1 MQIVAALIEA
11 LRLRGV
17 RRVYGVPGDY
27 VLGLFAALQASPIDL
42 ICTAGE
48 EGAGFAADAHGRL
61 QGLGV
66 AVVTYG
72 VGALKLL
79 NPVAGAYAERSPL
92 LVISGAPGLRESEE
106 HPLLHHRIRADQ
118 TQLRLFR
125 EVTVASAVLDSGRTA
140 ADELVRVLE
149 TMRRESR
156 PGYLELPADCLNR
169 EIPWPIDL
177 APPAPAAPAIPDGL
191 RQEGERWLAW
201 LRGRQRPLVLGGV
214 ELARFRL
221 QPLLR
226 QILEREGWDLATS
239 LSGKTLLPESHP
251 QVLGIYEGAMGLP
264 QLRQRVEN
272 SDGLLVLGQ
281 PLNDLDTGVFT
292 MAVDPA
298 HVLQVDL
305 EAGLRTAGERNEN
318 LDPLTLL
325 RIWAEAQAPA
335 ALPPAAPDPHPAPDP
350 DLAPVFEPAPDQPLG
365 VERLMAAIEAVL
377 PAAAIVLADPGD
389 ALFAAADLQLRE
401 DSHFLAS
408 SFWASL
414 GFALPAA
421 VGAWGACPEHPPVV
435 LLGDGALLM
444 CANELATLARYA
456 IPALVIVLDN
466 GGYGTERPIVD
477 GPFNNLQ
484 PVAHRELALAMGF
497 SVAERVENEEE
508 LWRCLGRWRSDGMTV
523 PTLISVA
530 IPAGEMSAALRRL
543 STALAQK
550 LANSPPQG
558 TGDP

>member
-11 LRLRGV
+11 LRQRGV

-27 VLGLFAALQASPIDL
+27 VLGLFAALQASPLDL

-140 ADELVRVLE
+140 AEELVRVLE
-149 TMRRESR
+149 AMRRESR

-169 EIPWPIDL
+169 EIAWPIDL
-177 APPAPAAPAIPDGL
+177 APPAPAAPVIPEEL
-191 RQEGERWLAW
+191 RQQGERWLSW
-201 LRGRQRPLVLGGV
+201 LRSRQNPCVIGGV

-221 QPLLR
+221 QPLLQ
-226 QILEREGWDLATS
+226 QILEREGWPLATS
-239 LSGKTLLPESHP
+239 LSGKTLLSESHP
-251 QVLGIYEGAMGLP
+251 QVLGIYEGAMGQP
-264 QLRQRVEN
+264 SVRQRVES

-305 EAGLRTAGERNEN
+305 EGGLRTAAERNEN

-325 RIWAEAQAPA
+325 RIWAEAPPPASAPPLLAAPGPSPAPA
-335 ALPPAAPDPHPAPDP
+335 FETLPE
-350 DLAPVFEPAPDQPLG
+350 APVG

-377 PAAAIVLADPGD
+377 PAAATVLADPGD
-389 ALFAAADLQLRE
+389 ALFAAADLRLRD

-421 VGAWGACPEHPPVV
+421 VGAWGACPERPPVV

-444 CANELATLARYA
+444 CVNELATLARYA

-466 GGYGTERPIVD
+466 GGYGTERPILD
-477 GPFNNLQ
+477 GPFNDVQ
-484 PVAHRELALAMGF
+484 PLAHRQLALAMGF
-497 SVAERVENEEE
+497 SAAERVANEEE
-508 LWRCLGRWRSDGMTV
+508 LWNALGRWQQQAKPG

-530 IPAGEMSAALRRL
+530 IPTGEMSAALKRL
-543 STALAQK
+543 STALAAK
-550 LANSPPQG
+550 VKSSSPAG
-558 TGDP
+558 

>member
-17 RRVYGVPGDY
+17 QRVYGVPGDY
-27 VLGLFAALQASPIDL
+27 VLSLFAALQASPIDL

-92 LVISGAPGLRESEE
+92 LVISGAPGLRESKE

-140 ADELVRVLE
+140 AQELVRVLE
-149 TMRRESR
+149 GMRRESR

-177 APPAPAAPAIPDGL
+177 TPPAPEPLAIPEGL
-191 RQEGERWLAW
+191 RREGERWLAW
-201 LRGRQRPLVLGGV
+201 MRGRQRPLVLGGV
-214 ELARFRL
+214 ELARLRL

-226 QILEREGWDLATS
+226 QILEREGWELATS
-239 LSGKTLLPESHP
+239 LSGKSLLSESHP
-251 QVLGIYEGAMGLP
+251 QVLGIYEGAMGQP
-264 QLRQRVEN
+264 NLRQRVES

-305 EAGLRTAGERNEN
+305 DGGLRTAEERNEN

-325 RIWAEAQAPA
+325 RIWAEAGAPKPAPLPLAARDPAPA
-335 ALPPAAPDPHPAPDP
+335 AA
-350 DLAPVFEPAPDQPLG
+350 FEPVADQPVG

-377 PAAAIVLADPGD
+377 PADATVLADPGD
-389 ALFAAADLQLRE
+389 ALFAAADLYLGE

-421 VGAWGACPEHPPVV
+421 VGAWGACPERPPVV

-456 IPALVIVLDN
+456 VPALVVVLDN
-466 GGYGTERPIVD
+466 GGYVTERPILD
-477 GPFNNLQ
+477 GPFNNVQ

-497 SVAERVENEEE
+497 SAAERVENEEE
-508 LWRCLGRWRSDGMTV
+508 LWSCLGRWRSDGMTA

-550 LANSPPQG
+550 LASPAPQA
-558 TGDP
+558 

>member
-11 LRLRGV
+11 LRQRDV

-140 ADELVRVLE
+140 AEELVRVLE
-149 TMRRESR
+149 AMRRESR
-156 PGYLELPADCLNR
+156 PGYLELPADCLSR
-169 EIPWPIDL
+169 EIAWPIDL
-177 APPAPAAPAIPDGL
+177 TPPTPAAPSMPEGL
-191 RQEGERWLAW
+191 RREGERWLAW
-201 LRGRQRPLVLGGV
+201 MRARQRPLVLAGV

-221 QPLLR
+221 EPLLR
-226 QILEREGWDLATS
+226 QILEREGWPLATS
-239 LSGKTLLPESHP
+239 LSGKSLLPESHP
-251 QVLGIYEGAMGLP
+251 RVLGIYEGAMGQP
-264 QLRQRVEN
+264 GVRERVES

-292 MAVDPA
+292 MVLDPS

-305 EAGLRTAGERNEN
+305 EGGLRTAEERNEN

-325 RIWAEAQAPA
+325 RIWAEASGPEPAP
-335 ALPPAAPDPHPAPDP
+335 LPLAVSDPDPGPA
-350 DLAPVFEPAPDQPLG
+350 FEPAADQPVG

-377 PAAAIVLADPGD
+377 PAEATVLADPGD
-389 ALFAAADLQLRE
+389 ALFAAADLRLGE

-421 VGAWGACPEHPPVV
+421 VGAWGACPQRLPVV

-444 CANELATLARYA
+444 CANELASLARYA

-466 GGYGTERPIVD
+466 RGYGTERPILN
-477 GPFNNLQ
+477 GPFNDVQ

-497 SVAERVENEEE
+497 STAERVVNEVE
-508 LWRCLGRWRSDGMTV
+508 LWGSLNRWRSDGIKG
-523 PTLISVA
+523 PALISVA
-530 IPAGEMSAALRRL
+530 IPVGEMSAALRRL
-543 STALAQK
+543 STALAAK
-550 LANSPPQG
+550 LKTPTPPA
-558 TGDP
+558 

>member
-1 MQIVAALIEA
+1 MQIVTALIEA
-11 LRLRGV
+11 LRQRGV

-140 ADELVRVLE
+140 AEELVRVLE
-149 TMRRESR
+149 EMRRESR

-177 APPAPAAPAIPDGL
+177 APPAPAPLAIPEGL
-191 RQEGERWLAW
+191 RREGERWLAW
-201 LRGRQRPLVLGGV
+201 MRGRQRPLVLGGV

-226 QILEREGWDLATS
+226 QILEREGWELATS
-239 LSGKTLLPESHP
+239 LSGKSLLSESHP
-251 QVLGIYEGAMGLP
+251 QVLGIYEGAMGQP
-264 QLRQRVEN
+264 HLRQRVES

-292 MAVDPA
+292 MAVDA
-298 HVLQVDL
+298 SHVLQVDL
-305 EAGLRTAGERNEN
+305 EGGLRTAEARNEN

-325 RIWAEAQAPA
+325 RIWAEA
-335 ALPPAAPDPHPAPDP
+335 PAPEPAPLPIAARGPTP
-350 DLAPVFEPAPDQPLG
+350 DAAFEPAPDQPVG

-377 PAAAIVLADPGD
+377 PADATVLADPGD
-389 ALFAAADLQLRE
+389 ALFAAADLHLRE

-421 VGAWGACPEHPPVV
+421 VGAWGACPERPPVV

-497 SVAERVENEEE
+497 SAAERVKNEEE
-508 LWRCLGRWRSDGMTV
+508 LWSCLGRWRSDGITG

-550 LANSPPQG
+550 LASSPPHG
-558 TGDP
+558 

>member
-1 MQIVAALIEA
+1 
-11 LRLRGV
+11 
-17 RRVYGVPGDY
+17 
-27 VLGLFAALQASPIDL
+27 
-42 ICTAGE
+42 
-48 EGAGFAADAHGRL
+48 
-61 QGLGV
+61 
-66 AVVTYG
+66 
-72 VGALKLL
+72 
-79 NPVAGAYAERSPL
+79 
-92 LVISGAPGLRESEE
+92 VISGAPGLRESEE

-140 ADELVRVLE
+140 AEELVRVLE
-149 TMRRESR
+149 AMRRESR

-177 APPAPAAPAIPDGL
+177 APPVPAPLAIPEDL
-191 RQEGERWLAW
+191 RREGEHWLAW
-201 LRGRQRPLVLGGV
+201 MRGRQRPLVLGGV

-226 QILEREGWDLATS
+226 QILEREGWELATS

-251 QVLGIYEGAMGLP
+251 RVLGIYEGAMGQP
-264 QLRQRVEN
+264 AVRERVES

-305 EAGLRTAGERNEN
+305 EGGLRTAEARNEN

-325 RIWAEAQAPA
+325 RIWAEASAPEPAPPPLAASGPAPA
-335 ALPPAAPDPHPAPDP
+335 AA
-350 DLAPVFEPAPDQPLG
+350 FEPAPGQPGG
-365 VERLMAAIEAVL
+365 VERLMAAVEAIL
-377 PAAAIVLADPGD
+377 PADATVLADPGD
-389 ALFAAADLQLRE
+389 ALFAAADLRLGD
-401 DSHFLAS
+401 DSQFLAS

-421 VGAWGACPEHPPVV
+421 AGAWGACPEHPPVV
-435 LLGDGALLM
+435 LLGDGAFLM
-444 CANELATLARYA
+444 CSNELATLARHA

-466 GGYGTERPIVD
+466 GGYGTERPILD
-477 GPFNNLQ
+477 GPFNDLP

-497 SVAERVENEEE
+497 RAAERVENEEE
-508 LWRCLGRWRSDGMTV
+508 LWSSLSRWRSDALPG

-530 IPAGEMSAALRRL
+530 IPPGQMSAALRRL
-543 STALAQK
+543 SAALAQK
-550 LANSPPQG
+550 LSSAPPR
-558 TGDP
+558 P

>member
-11 LRLRGV
+11 LRQRGV

-140 ADELVRVLE
+140 AEELVRVLE

-156 PGYLELPADCLNR
+156 PGYLELPADCLQR
-169 EIPWPIDL
+169 EIAWPIDL
-177 APPAPAAPAIPDGL
+177 APPAPARLAIPDGL
-191 RQEGERWLAW
+191 RHQGERWLAW
-201 LRGRQRPLVLGGV
+201 MRSRQRPVVLGGV

-221 QPLLR
+221 EPLLR
-226 QILEREGWDLATS
+226 QILEREGWPLATS
-239 LSGKTLLPESHP
+239 LSGKTLLPESLP
-251 QVLGIYEGAMGLP
+251 QVLGIYEGAMGQP
-264 QLRQRVEN
+264 ELRQRVES

-292 MAVDPA
+292 MALDPA

-305 EAGLRTAGERNEN
+305 EGGLRTAEERNEN

-325 RIWAEAQAPA
+325 RLWAEAPGPDPAPPPPP
-335 ALPPAAPDPHPAPDP
+335 PPAAEAMRPPFAPDSRQ
-350 DLAPVFEPAPDQPLG
+350 PVG
-365 VERLMAAIEAVL
+365 VERLMAAIEAAL
-377 PAAAIVLADPGD
+377 PGEVTVLADPGD
-389 ALFAAADLQLRE
+389 ALFAAADLRLSQ

-421 VGAWGACPEHPPVV
+421 IGAWGACPERPPVV

-444 CANELATLARYA
+444 CVNELATLARYA

-466 GGYGTERPIVD
+466 GGYGTERPILD
-477 GPFNNLQ
+477 GPFNDVQ

-497 SVAERVENEEE
+497 SAAERMENEEQ
-508 LWRCLGRWRSDGMTV
+508 LWRCLVRWRDEQRTG
-523 PTLISVA
+523 PTLISVS
-530 IPAGEMSAALRRL
+530 IPTGAMSGALRRL
-543 STALAQK
+543 STALAARVK
-550 LANSPPQG
+550 SPSAP
-558 TGDP
+558 D